1 MLSSIVV
8 PLFETDHEDKG
19 LFSPLCVSRRRF
31 VAFPVLQGLLY
42 ARTSSSALPIHAV
55 QSTQNRSR
63 TRTLQYPYPP
73 TINTLLSASSMPTF
87 DDTWISPHISIPS
100 TGPGA
105 DHNYLGWP
113 TSPLTICCLC
123 GDTFHAEKNPADNRT
138 QRPCHDL
145 SCPECT
151 WLQRNQNLT
160 CQKCAARFP
169 CPSRERTS
177 LSSEV
182 DPLPIPSHRVGGP
195 NDDGYDGDD
204 ERGAI
209 SNFQSPCAGACAS

>member
-1 MLSSIVV
+1 
-8 PLFETDHEDKG
+8 
-19 LFSPLCVSRRRF
+19 
-31 VAFPVLQGLLY
+31 
-42 ARTSSSALPIHAV
+42 
-55 QSTQNRSR
+55 
-63 TRTLQYPYPP
+63 
-73 TINTLLSASSMPTF
+73 MPTF

-105 DHNYLGWP
+105 DHNHLGWP

-123 GDTFHAEKNPADNRT
+123 GDAFYAEKNPADNRT

-151 WLQRNQNLT
+151 WLQRNQDLT

-169 CPSRERTS
+169 CPSWERTS
-177 LSSEV
+177 QSSEV

-209 SNFQSPCAGACAS
+209 SNFQSPTLERAHHDPIHSRTPCTISTCPGPEAGGNQSTNNPIATTDGKVACDMPSFLAKKRREVVGR